1 MYLCMQKKKKKNL
14 HVDEVDEGPM
24 NPYWSIQSLGHA
36 KSYEWI
42 TGNLKKSPLPL
53 KHDGNLFRLI
63 KRHPDWSLLSSHS
76 HTHTQKDGKPNG
88 TLWESFW
95 KFNLKLFPIRS
106 ENRCFFLLFF
116 SFFFLFLLL
125 SLPHWKSFLPNF
137 VNLIC
142 LPFESW
148 HLERFG
154 LKGGGGWWEDRT
166 LHIYKVGGL

>member
-1 MYLCMQKKKKKNL
+1 
-14 HVDEVDEGPM
+14 M

-36 KSYEWI
+36 KSCEWI
-42 TGNLKKSPLPL
+42 AGNLKKSPPPPT
-53 KHDGNLFRLI
+53 KHDGNFFRLI
-63 KRHPDWSLLSSHS
+63 KRPPDWTLLSSHS

-95 KFNLKLFPIRS
+95 KFNLKLFPRRRPTSSDPKI
-106 ENRCFFLLFF
+106 EVFF

-154 LKGGGGWWEDRT
+154 LKGGGGWGEDRI
-166 LHIYKVGGL
+166 LHIYKAGGL